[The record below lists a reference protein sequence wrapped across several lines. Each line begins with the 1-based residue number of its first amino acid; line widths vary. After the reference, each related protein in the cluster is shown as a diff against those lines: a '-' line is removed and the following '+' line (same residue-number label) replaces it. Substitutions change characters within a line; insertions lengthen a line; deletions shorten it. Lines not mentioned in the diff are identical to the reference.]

1 LKYLNSFQKPLILLR
16 QTDLSNKIAIKLI
29 KAYNHFMS
37 LISLQNITLSFG
49 GLPILKQINLQI
61 EPAERVCLIGRNGE
75 GKSSLMK
82 LIAGDLK
89 PDSGNI
95 IRQQGLRVARLS
107 QNVPLDLDGSVFEV
121 VSGGLGELQIF
132 LAQYHDISVRLSSGG
147 SKNLLTEMETV
158 QNQLETAGGWQA
170 QQRVETAISRLRLNA
185 YSNFSELS
193 GGMKRRVL
201 LAQALVSDPDLLLL
215 DEPTNHLDIN
225 AITWLEEFL
234 LNTDISLLFVTHDRM
249 LLRKLAT
256 RIIDLDRGCL
266 TSWPGNY
273 DTYLKRK
280 TETLTAEA
288 SRQTRFDK
296 KLAQKEIWIR
306 QGIKA
311 RRTRNEGRIRNLV
324 QMRKEFK
331 ARQEIV
337 GLTRMQI
344 QEGVPSGKLVSEL
357 KEISFGYGDNIII
370 RNFSTTI
377 LRGDRVGIIGP
388 NGSGKT
394 TLLRLLLGDLK
405 PQQGSVKLGSNLE
418 TAYFDQHRALLD
430 GNDTVI
436 NNVGEGND
444 MLTING
450 RQKHIIGYLQ
460 DFLFTPD
467 RARSP
472 VRILSG
478 GERNRLLL
486 AKLFTKPANILVL
499 DEPTNDLDAET
510 LELLE
515 ELLFDYKGTVL
526 LVSHDRALL
535 NNVVTSTFVFEKEGN
550 VQEYAGGYDDWLMQ
564 RPAEIADK
572 KHRPEKKA
580 KKKPKPAGQRKLTFK
595 ESRELES
602 LPQKIEAMETKQQ
615 EIYNSMADPSFYQQ
629 ESALIIQAKARIE
642 ELEQSLAIAYERWE
656 ELEGV

>member
-1 LKYLNSFQKPLILLR
+1 
-16 QTDLSNKIAIKLI
+16 
-29 KAYNHFMS
+29 MS

-49 GLPILKQINLQI
+49 GPAILQQINLQI
-61 EPAERVCLIGRNGE
+61 EPGERVCLIGRNGE
-75 GKSSLMK
+75 GKSSLMR
-82 LIAGDLK
+82 LIAGGLK
-89 PDSGNI
+89 PDGGNI

-107 QNVPLDLDGSVFEV
+107 QNVPLDLNGSVFEV
-121 VSGGLGELQIF
+121 VAGGLGELHIF
-132 LAQYHDISVRLSSGG
+132 LAQYRDISVRLSSGG
-147 SKNLLTEMETV
+147 GENLLTEMETM
-158 QNQLETAGGWQA
+158 QHQLETAGYWKA
-170 QQRVETAISRLRLNA
+170 KQRVETIISRLQLNA
-185 YSNFSELS
+185 DSIFSELS

-201 LAQALVSDPDLLLL
+201 LARALVSNPDLLLL

-225 AITWLEEFL
+225 AINRLEEFL
-234 LNTDISLLFVTHDRM
+234 LNTNISLLFVTHDRM

-273 DTYLKRK
+273 DTYLRRK
-280 TETLTAEA
+280 AETLAAEA
-288 SRQTRFDK
+288 SQQTRFDK
-296 KLAQKEIWIR
+296 KLAQEEIWIR

-311 RRTRNEGRIRNLV
+311 RRTRNEGRVRELV

-337 GLTRMQI
+337 GRARMQI
-344 QEGVPSGKLVSEL
+344 QKAVPSGKLVAEL
-357 KEISFGYGDNIII
+357 KGVTFGYDDKIII
-370 RNFSTTI
+370 QNFSTTI
-377 LRGDRVGIIGP
+377 LRGDRVGIIGL

-405 PQQGSVKLGSNLE
+405 PQQGSIRLGTNLE
-418 TAYFDQHRALLD
+418 AAYFDQHRAMLD
-430 GNDTVI
+430 ENDTVV
-436 NNVGEGND
+436 NNVGEGKD
-444 MLTING
+444 MVTING
-450 RQKHIIGYLQ
+450 RQRHIIGYLQ
-460 DFLFTPD
+460 DFLFTTD

-472 VRILSG
+472 ARILSG

-535 NNVVTSTFVFEKEGN
+535 NNVVTSTFVFEKEGK
-550 VQEYAGGYDDWLMQ
+550 VQEYAGGYDDWLIQ
-564 RPAEIADK
+564 RPAEIAETK
-572 KHRPEKKA
+572 PTPEKKV
-580 KKKPKPAGQRKLTFK
+580 KKRLKPAGPRKLTFK
-595 ESRELES
+595 EARELET
-602 LPQKIEAMETKQQ
+602 LPQKIEAMEAEQQ
-615 EIYNSMADPSFYQQ
+615 EIYNSMADPSFYRQ

-656 ELEGV
+656 KLEAIISIQTAKNNFFI

>member
-1 LKYLNSFQKPLILLR
+1 
-16 QTDLSNKIAIKLI
+16 
-29 KAYNHFMS
+29 MS

-49 GLPILKQINLQI
+49 GPAILQQINLQI
-61 EPAERVCLIGRNGE
+61 EPGERVCLIGRNGE
-75 GKSSLMK
+75 GKSSLMR
-82 LIAGDLK
+82 LIAGGLK
-89 PDSGNI
+89 PDGGNI

-107 QNVPLDLDGSVFEV
+107 QNVPLDLNGSVFEV
-121 VSGGLGELQIF
+121 VAGALGELHIF
-132 LAQYHDISVRLSSGG
+132 LAQYRDISVRLSSGG
-147 SKNLLTEMETV
+147 GENLLTEMETM
-158 QNQLETAGGWQA
+158 QHQLETAGYWKA
-170 QQRVETAISRLRLNA
+170 KQRVETIISRLQLNA
-185 YSNFSELS
+185 DSIFSELS

-201 LAQALVSDPDLLLL
+201 LARALVSNPDLLLL

-225 AITWLEEFL
+225 AINRLEEFL
-234 LNTDISLLFVTHDRM
+234 LNTNISLLFVTHDRM

-273 DTYLKRK
+273 DTYLRRK
-280 TETLTAEA
+280 AETLAAEA
-288 SRQTRFDK
+288 SQQTRFDK
-296 KLAQKEIWIR
+296 KLAQEEIWIR

-311 RRTRNEGRIRNLV
+311 RRTRNEGRVRELV

-337 GLTRMQI
+337 GRARMQI
-344 QEGVPSGKLVSEL
+344 QKAVPSGKLVAEL
-357 KEISFGYGDNIII
+357 KGVTFGYDDKIII
-370 RNFSTTI
+370 QNFSTTI
-377 LRGDRVGIIGP
+377 LRGDRVGIIGL

-405 PQQGSVKLGSNLE
+405 PQQGSIRLGTNLE
-418 TAYFDQHRALLD
+418 AAYFDQHRAMLD
-430 GNDTVI
+430 ENDTVV
-436 NNVGEGND
+436 NNVGEGKD
-444 MLTING
+444 MVTING
-450 RQKHIIGYLQ
+450 RQRHIIGYLQ
-460 DFLFTPD
+460 DFLFTTD

-472 VRILSG
+472 ARILSG

-535 NNVVTSTFVFEKEGN
+535 NNVVTSTFVFEKEGK
-550 VQEYAGGYDDWLMQ
+550 VQEYAGGYDDWLIQ
-564 RPAEIADK
+564 RPAEIAETK
-572 KHRPEKKA
+572 PTPEKKV
-580 KKKPKPAGQRKLTFK
+580 KKRLKPAGPRKLTFK
-595 ESRELES
+595 EARELET
-602 LPQKIEAMETKQQ
+602 LPQKIEAMETEQQ
-615 EIYNSMADPSFYQQ
+615 EIYNSMADPSFYRQ

-656 ELEGV
+656 ELEAIISIQTAKNNFFI

>member
-1 LKYLNSFQKPLILLR
+1 
-16 QTDLSNKIAIKLI
+16 
-29 KAYNHFMS
+29 MS

-49 GLPILKQINLQI
+49 GPAILQQINLQI
-61 EPAERVCLIGRNGE
+61 EPGERVCLIGRNGE
-75 GKSSLMK
+75 GKSSLMR
-82 LIAGDLK
+82 LIAGGLK
-89 PDSGNI
+89 PDGGNI

-107 QNVPLDLDGSVFEV
+107 QNVPLDLNGSVFEV
-121 VSGGLGELQIF
+121 VAGGLGELHIF
-132 LAQYHDISVRLSSGG
+132 LAQYRDISVRLSSGG
-147 SKNLLTEMETV
+147 GENLLTEMETM
-158 QNQLETAGGWQA
+158 QHQLETAGYWKA
-170 QQRVETAISRLRLNA
+170 KQRVETIISRLQLNA
-185 YSNFSELS
+185 DSIFSELS

-201 LAQALVSDPDLLLL
+201 LARALVSNPDLLLL

-225 AITWLEEFL
+225 AINRLEEFL
-234 LNTDISLLFVTHDRM
+234 LNTNISLLFVTHDRM

-273 DTYLKRK
+273 DTYLRRK
-280 TETLTAEA
+280 AETLAAEA
-288 SRQTRFDK
+288 SQQTRFDK
-296 KLAQKEIWIR
+296 KLAQEEIWIR

-311 RRTRNEGRIRNLV
+311 RRTRNEGRVRELV

-337 GLTRMQI
+337 GRARMQI
-344 QEGVPSGKLVSEL
+344 QKAVPSGKLVAEL
-357 KEISFGYGDNIII
+357 KGVTFGYDDKIII
-370 RNFSTTI
+370 QNFSTTI
-377 LRGDRVGIIGP
+377 LRGDRVGIIGL

-405 PQQGSVKLGSNLE
+405 PQQGSIRLGTNLE
-418 TAYFDQHRALLD
+418 AAYFDQHRAMLD
-430 GNDTVI
+430 ENDTVV
-436 NNVGEGND
+436 NNVGEGKD
-444 MLTING
+444 MVTING
-450 RQKHIIGYLQ
+450 RQRHIIGYLQ
-460 DFLFTPD
+460 DFLFTTD

-472 VRILSG
+472 ARILSG

-535 NNVVTSTFVFEKEGN
+535 NNVVTSTFVFEKEGK
-550 VQEYAGGYDDWLMQ
+550 VQEYAGGYDDWLIQ
-564 RPAEIADK
+564 RPAEIAETK
-572 KHRPEKKA
+572 PTPEKKV
-580 KKKPKPAGQRKLTFK
+580 KKRLKPAGPRKLTFK
-595 ESRELES
+595 EARELET
-602 LPQKIEAMETKQQ
+602 LPQKIEAMETEQQ
-615 EIYNSMADPSFYQQ
+615 EIYNSMADPSFYRQ

-656 ELEGV
+656 KLEAIISIQTAKNNFFI

>member
-1 LKYLNSFQKPLILLR
+1 MP
-16 QTDLSNKIAIKLI
+16 
-29 KAYNHFMS
+29 
-37 LISLQNITLSFG
+37 LISLQNVTLSFG
-49 GLPILKQINLQI
+49 GLPILKQVNLQI
-61 EPAERVCLIGRNGE
+61 EPGERVCLIGRNGE

-82 LIAGDLK
+82 LIAGSLK
-89 PDSGNI
+89 PDNGNI

-107 QNVPLDLDGSVFEV
+107 QNVPLDLNGSVFEV
-121 VSGGLGELQIF
+121 VAGGLGELQIF
-132 LAQYHDISVRLSSGG
+132 LTQYHDISVRLSSGVAE
-147 SKNLLTEMETV
+147 NLLTEMETV
-158 QNQLETAGGWQA
+158 QHQMETAGDWQA
-170 QQRVETAISRLRLNA
+170 QQRVETVISHLQLNA
-185 YSNFSELS
+185 DSNFSGLS

-201 LAQALVSDPDLLLL
+201 LARALVSDPDLLLL

-225 AITWLEEFL
+225 AITWLEKFL
-234 LNTDISLLFVTHDRM
+234 LNMNISLLFVTHDRM

-266 TSWPGNY
+266 TSWPGYY
-273 DTYLKRK
+273 DTYLRRK
-280 TETLTAEA
+280 AETLATEA
-288 SRQTRFDK
+288 SQQTRFDK
-296 KLAQKEIWIR
+296 KLAQEEIWIR

-311 RRTRNEGRIRNLV
+311 RRTRNEGRVRDLV

-337 GLTRMQI
+337 GRTRMQI
-344 QEGVPSGKLVSEL
+344 QEAAPSGKLVAEL
-357 KEISFGYGDNIII
+357 KGATFGYDDKIII
-370 RNFSTTI
+370 QNLSATI
-377 LRGDRVGIIGP
+377 LRGDRVGIIGS

-405 PQQGSVKLGSNLE
+405 PQQGSVKLGTNLE
-418 TAYFDQHRALLD
+418 AAYFDQHRALLD
-430 GNDTVI
+430 ENDTVI

-444 MLTING
+444 MVTING

-535 NNVVTSTFVFEKEGN
+535 NNVVTSTFVFEKEGK
-550 VQEYAGGYDDWLMQ
+550 VQEYAGGYDDWLIQ
-564 RPAEIADK
+564 RPAEIAQT
-572 KHRPEKKA
+572 RPAPEKKV
-580 KKKPKPAGQRKLTFK
+580 KKKLKPAGPRKLTFK
-595 ESRELES
+595 EARELET
-602 LPQKIEAMETKQQ
+602 LPQKIEAMESEQQ
-615 EIYNSMADPSFYQQ
+615 EIYKSMAGPSFYRQG
-629 ESALIIQAKARIE
+629 SALIIQAKARIE
-642 ELEQSLAIAYERWE
+642 ELEQSLAITYERWE
-656 ELEGV
+656 ELEAINQNGKK